1 LKASWHVSLGDDVLD
16 GKVVLLAVLYGDGV
30 APGGSRMVRWAV
42 VLGGEKTQN
51 REEGN
56 EVKRRG

>member
-1 LKASWHVSLGDDVLD
+1 
-16 GKVVLLAVLYGDGV
+16 VVLLAVLYGDGV